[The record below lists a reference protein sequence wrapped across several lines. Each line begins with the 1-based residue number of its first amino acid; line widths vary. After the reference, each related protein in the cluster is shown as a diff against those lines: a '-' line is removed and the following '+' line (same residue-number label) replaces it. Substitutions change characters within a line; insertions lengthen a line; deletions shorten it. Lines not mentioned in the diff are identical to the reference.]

1 MTGAVG
7 HGPFRARS
15 GFNRRNQAMTWTKPK
30 FETLELSS
38 EVTSYRFTR

>member
-15 GFNRRNQAMTWTKPK
+15 GFNRRQAMTWTKPK